1 MKTVMITGAS
11 SGLGL
16 ALAHY
21 YAQNSYK
28 VIACGRN
35 KEKLSELTEKYDNI
49 ETLIFDITQ
58 AEQVNNAAIRCHN
71 TIDILILNAGDCEYI
86 DEVKNFNSELF
97 ERVIKVNLIAAGY
110 LIAAFANQVSRGG
123 QLVFVSSMVTT
134 MPFPKAH
141 AYGASKAGIN
151 YLANTLR
158 FDLKAENIDVTIVQP
173 GFIKTPLTDKND
185 FSMPFLLTSAD
196 AAKRIY
202 QGIKQ
207 RSKTVI
213 FPKRFYYLLMFMR
226 LLPDFLWHKMFFKG
240 GY

>member
-16 ALAHY
+16 ALSHY
-21 YAQNSYK
+21 YAQNNYK

-35 KEKLSELTEKYDNI
+35 KEKLSKLTEEYNNI
-49 ETLIFDITQ
+49 ETLIFDITEV
-58 AEQVNNAAIRCHN
+58 EQVNNAAIRCN
-71 TIDILILNAGDCEYI
+71 STIDILILNAGDCEYI
-86 DEVKNFNSELF
+86 DEVKNFNSKLF
-97 ERVIKVNLIAAGY
+97 ERVIKVNLIAASY
-110 LIAAFANQVSRGG
+110 LISAFVNKVCSGG
-123 QLVFVSSMVTT
+123 QLVFISSMVTA

-151 YLANTLR
+151 YLAKTLR
-158 FDLKAENIDVTIVQP
+158 FDLKAENIDVSLVQP
-173 GFIKTPLTDKND
+173 GFIQTPLTDKND
-185 FSMPFLLTSAD
+185 FLMPFLLTSDD
-196 AAKRIY
+196 AAQRVY

-207 RSKTVI
+207 RNKKVI

-226 LLPDFLWHKMFFKG
+226 LLPDFIWQKLFFKG